1 MVSLEGVPSGIAGV
15 ESVVADSPLAVVA
28 ASAVASSL
36 FFLASAFFCSF
47 TFLISSLLAL
57 KASTLSFFSSSVGGG
72 TAFLMKMFLLWNF

>member
-15 ESVVADSPLAVVA
+15 ESVVADSPLPVVA

-57 KASTLSFFSSSVGGG
+57 KASTLSFF
-72 TAFLMKMFLLWNF
+72 LLQLVVEQPF